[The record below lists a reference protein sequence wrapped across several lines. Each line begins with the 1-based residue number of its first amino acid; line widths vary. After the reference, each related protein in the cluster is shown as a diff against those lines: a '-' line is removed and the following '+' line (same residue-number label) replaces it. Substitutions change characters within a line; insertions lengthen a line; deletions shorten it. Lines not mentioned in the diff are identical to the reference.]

1 MDRSDFHPSSA
12 NALQHVADP
21 VDGAPF
27 YRLNTDFGYT
37 QSRHYQVI
45 PISHGFFHVREAH
58 TGQIRGFRCSHYEA
72 CALASQLE
80 KIQPDFSPPAPL

>member
-1 MDRSDFHPSSA
+1 
-12 NALQHVADP
+12 
-21 VDGAPF
+21 
-27 YRLNTDFGYT
+27 
-37 QSRHYQVI
+37 VI

-80 KIQPDFSPPAPL
+80 KIQPDFNPPAPL